1 MWHCVT
7 RPQRSKNL
15 PLVNSYR
22 VHSRMLEKAL
32 SETRVK
38 VRGGGEWALC
48 LCVGWG
54 GGLCLGTWHKWSQQL
69 LGFFFSF
76 FCGSGAN
83 CSVTGGNTCLSL
95 TKHHLKKKRDH
106 SHPISLCLSLSYLP
120 GYMHSNRGQAGKRK
134 AATVTHSLLNCL
146 FFCETLILIPKQ
158 VIQPF
163 SLPSLLRWAIGH
175 PTV

>member
-1 MWHCVT
+1 MGKPSPVTVLSHCVSLLSATEKTPPPLMWHCVT

-54 GGLCLGTWHKWSQQL
+54 GGVVFGDLAQVITAAS
-69 LGFFFSF
+69 GFFF
-76 FCGSGAN
+76 
-83 CSVTGGNTCLSL
+83 
-95 TKHHLKKKRDH
+95 
-106 SHPISLCLSLSYLP
+106 
-120 GYMHSNRGQAGKRK
+120 
-134 AATVTHSLLNCL
+134 
-146 FFCETLILIPKQ
+146 
-158 VIQPF
+158 
-163 SLPSLLRWAIGH
+163 
-175 PTV
+175 